1 MIKLEGA
8 SYGPHNDGKPG
19 HLVILL
25 HGYGADGNDLIGLAP
40 VLAPLMP
47 DVVFYAPNAPQ
58 PCEGNP
64 FGYQW
69 FPVSR
74 LDPTLALAGV
84 RSAAPVVDAFL
95 DEKMAEHGL
104 DESKTCLVGFSQ
116 GTMMALHVGLRRA
129 KPLAGI
135 IGFSGMLAGPEVLKD
150 EIKSRPPVLLAHGD
164 SDEMLPPCADRT
176 RGGSAA
182 AERRRR
188 PASTSPRASAT
199 ASTTRRCRTPRAS
212 CSRLSSCRCPNRT
225 NDMTEGTCK
234 PGFERVADAF
244 EKNFA
249 RAARSAPRCA

>member
-1 MIKLEGA
+1 MITPATTKLEGA
-8 SYGPHNDGKPG
+8 SYGPQNDGKPG

-74 LDPTLALAGV
+74 LDPALALAGA
-84 RSAAPVVDAFL
+84 RSAAPAVDAFL

-116 GTMMALHVGLRRA
+116 GTMMALHVGLRRP

-135 IGFSGMLAGPEVLKD
+135 VGFSGMLAGAEILKD

-164 SDEMLPPCADRT
+164 SDEMLPHILTEQAAVALRQNGVEVAVHIAEGVGHGIND
-176 RGGSAA
+176 SA
-182 AERRRR
+182 
-188 PASTSPRASAT
+188 
-199 ASTTRRCRTPRAS
+199 
-212 CSRLSSCRCPNRT
+212 LSH
-225 NDMTEGTCK
+225 
-234 PGFERVADAF
+234 
-244 EKNFA
+244 
-249 RAARSAPRCA
+249 AARFLLEAFKLPLPK

>member
-1 MIKLEGA
+1 MTKLEGA

-40 VLAPLMP
+40 MLGPLMP
-47 DVVFYAPNAPQ
+47 DVLFYAPNAPQ

-74 LDPTLALAGV
+74 LDPKLALAGV
-84 RSAAPVVDAFL
+84 RAAAPAVDAFL

-104 DESKTCLVGFSQ
+104 DESKTCLIGFSQ
-116 GTMMALHVGLRRA
+116 GTMMALHVGLRRP

-135 IGFSGMLAGPEVLKD
+135 VGLSGMLAGPEVLKD

-164 SDEMLPPCADRT
+164 KDEMLPHGLSQR
-176 RGGSAA
+176 AA
-182 AERRRR
+182 QVLQENGMTVGLYIAEGVGHGIDD
-188 PASTSPRASAT
+188 T
-199 ASTTRRCRTPRAS
+199 A
-212 CSRLSSCRCPNRT
+212 LS
-225 NDMTEGTCK
+225 
-234 PGFERVADAF
+234 
-244 EKNFA
+244 
-249 RAARSAPRCA
+249 RAARFLIEVFKLPLPA